1 MSFGIVMSL
10 HSATW
15 RVHVSELDDSALI
28 IESIQWIA
36 GENAVINIEN
46 GKSIHG
52 AKQKTIVAKV
62 ENKRESCESFLR
74 LGKTALTKI
83 VGDDISKRIDENKNF
98 HIRIDVSNLVSKEI
112 KINCNKEKL
121 VAKGIFKIEC
131 YPGDSPERIILE
143 LIKKYE

>member
-1 MSFGIVMSL
+1 MVMSL

-28 IESIQWIA
+28 IESIKWIA
-36 GENAVINIEN
+36 GESALINIEN

-52 AKQKTIVAKV
+52 AKQKTIIAKV
-62 ENKRESCESFLR
+62 ESKRESCESFLR
-74 LGKTALTKI
+74 LGKAVLTEI
-83 VGDDISKRIDENKNF
+83 LGDDITKRIDENKNF

-112 KINCNKEKL
+112 NINCNKEKL

-131 YPGDSPERIILE
+131 YPGDSPEGKILE
-143 LIKKYE
+143 LIKKNIDD

>member
-1 MSFGIVMSL
+1 VSFGIVMSL

-28 IESIQWIA
+28 IESIKWIA
-36 GENAVINIEN
+36 GEHAVINVEN

-52 AKQKTIVAKV
+52 AKQKTIIAKV
-62 ENKRESCESFLR
+62 ENKRESRESLFR
-74 LGKTALTKI
+74 LGKTALKEI
-83 VGDDISKRIDENKNF
+83 VGDGISKRIDENKNF

-112 KINCNKEKL
+112 KINSNKEKL

>member
-1 MSFGIVMSL
+1 MSL

>member
-1 MSFGIVMSL
+1 MSL

-28 IESIQWIA
+28 IESIKWIA
-36 GENAVINIEN
+36 GEHAVINVEN

-52 AKQKTIVAKV
+52 AKQKTIIAKV
-62 ENKRESCESFLR
+62 ENKRESRESLFR
-74 LGKTALTKI
+74 LGKTALKEI
-83 VGDDISKRIDENKNF
+83 VGDGISKRINENKNF

-112 KINCNKEKL
+112 KINSNKEKL